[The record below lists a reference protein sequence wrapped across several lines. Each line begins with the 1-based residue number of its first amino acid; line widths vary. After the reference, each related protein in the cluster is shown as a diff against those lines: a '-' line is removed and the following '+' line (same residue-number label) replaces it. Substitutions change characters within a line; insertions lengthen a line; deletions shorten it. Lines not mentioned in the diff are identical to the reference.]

1 MTARLRSGQ
10 RRTGVSA
17 VLVLQALIVAAGC
30 GGSSSSS
37 TTGSSGSTPVANT
50 MTVTIDG
57 GPVADENIFNALYTS
72 VRICVPGS
80 TTECQTIGGVLV
92 DTGSSGLRLLSSAVT
107 LALPGATGP
116 GGSPLAQCLQFSN
129 SSTWGAV
136 RKADV
141 KLAGETA
148 SSIPVQIIGD
158 TSAGTVPTDC
168 TNGGFPATND
178 QESLG
183 ANGVLGVGNFI
194 QDCGPACTVSGSANP
209 GLYYECASPASCTVA
224 AVSLASQVSN
234 PVAAF
239 ASDNNGVAIQ
249 LPAVDGQAVSLTGS
263 MIFGI
268 GTQSDNR
275 LGSAQVFTL
284 DDRGYLGTQY
294 AGQALPYSFVDSGSS
309 GISFPEPSIA
319 TCKDYDDDIF
329 CPVQD
334 VSLSAT
340 LTASNGASATVPFTV
355 GNADT
360 LFAQFPRD
368 SVFATICSPSLVTDA
383 TAPNGPRSFDW
394 GLSFF
399 YGRTVFTAIEGR
411 STPGGIGPYVAF

>member
-1 MTARLRSGQ
+1 MTAHPRSG
-10 RRTGVSA
+10 RRRGAISA
-17 VLVLQALIVAAGC
+17 VAAVQALIVAAGC
-30 GGSSSSS
+30 GGSSSST
-37 TTGSSGSTPVANT
+37 TTGSPGAAPVANT
-50 MTVTIDG
+50 VSVTIDG
-57 GPVADENIFNALYTS
+57 GPVPDENVFNALYTS
-72 VRICVPGS
+72 VTICVPGS
-80 TTECQTIGGVLV
+80 SSQCQTIGGVLV
-92 DTGSSGLRLLSSAVT
+92 DTGSSGLRLLSSAVS

-116 GGSPLAQCLQFSN
+116 TGSPLAQCLQFSN

-136 RKADV
+136 RKGDV

-148 SSIPVQIIGD
+148 SSIPIQIIGD

-209 GLYYECASPASCTVA
+209 GLYYECTSPLRCTIA
-224 AVSLASQVSN
+224 AVSLGAQVSN

-239 ASDNNGVAIQ
+239 ASDNNGVVIQ
-249 LPAVDGQAVSLTGS
+249 LPAVAGQAVSLTGS

-268 GTQSDNR
+268 GTQTDNS
-275 LGSAQVFTL
+275 LGSAKVFTL
-284 DDRGYLGTQY
+284 DDSGYLGTQY
-294 AGQALPYSFVDSGSS
+294 GDKALPYSFVDSGSS

-329 CPVQD
+329 CPAQD
-334 VSLSAT
+334 VNLSAT
-340 LTASNGASATVPFTV
+340 LTSSNGASATVPFTV
-355 GNADT
+355 GNADM

-383 TAPNGPRSFDW
+383 TAPNGPSSFDW

-411 STPGGIGPYVAF
+411 STPGGVGPYVAF